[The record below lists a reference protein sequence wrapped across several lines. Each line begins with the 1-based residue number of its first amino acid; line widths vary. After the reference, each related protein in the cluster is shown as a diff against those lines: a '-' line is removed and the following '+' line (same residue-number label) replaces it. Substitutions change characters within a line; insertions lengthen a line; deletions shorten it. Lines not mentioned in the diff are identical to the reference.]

1 MNAPGVQAGP
11 SLSVVIVRF
20 AGGGALAGT
29 LASLA
34 SQRVGDD
41 PEVVVAHRAG
51 DAPDG
56 EMRSRFLW
64 VRWVAGDAAAS
75 PARLRTLGVQA
86 TTGAIVACTEDHCVP
101 APDWCARIREAHGR
115 GHAVVGGAID
125 KAQPADGAS
134 WAAYLLDYGRY
145 MPPLPAGPADY
156 ASDCNVSYP
165 RSALD
170 DVAENWRG
178 EFHESTVHWALER
191 KGVRVQLDPSIV
203 VVQHRAVSLAAWLP
217 ERREHGRIF
226 AGTRMVG
233 ASPLVRARFALAS
246 LVLPMVI
253 VWRVVQRLRARGLL
267 SRVPSSAWFP
277 LARAAVAWSAGERRG
292 YLRGGR

>member
-1 MNAPGVQAGP
+1 MNLPDEKQGP

-20 AGGGALAGT
+20 AGGDALAET

-51 DAPDG
+51 EAPAG
-56 EMRSRFLW
+56 EMRARFPW
-64 VRWVAGDAAAS
+64 VRWVDGDAAAS
-75 PARLRTLGVQA
+75 PARLRTLGVLA

-125 KAQPADGAS
+125 KAQPADGVS

-165 RSALD
+165 RTALD
-170 DVAENWRG
+170 GVADSWRE

-191 KGVRVQLDPSIV
+191 RGVRVQLDPSIV
-203 VVQHRAVSLAAWLP
+203 VLQHRAVTLADWLP

-226 AGTRMVG
+226 AGTRVVG

-246 LVLPMVI
+246 VALPVVI
-253 VWRVVQRLRARGLL
+253 VWRVVQRLRARGMT
-267 SRVPSSAWFP
+267 SRVPSSAWLP
-277 LARAAVAWSAGERRG
+277 LARAAIAWSAGERRG
-292 YLRGGR
+292 YIGGGR